1 MIKIGF
7 YIENKGIESI
17 DCTDLKSGNPGI
29 GGTEYAI
36 LLVTEWLSKEKKD
49 ISLTLYA
56 RSAQNLPESINVSVC
71 NDITDALIKS
81 VDNGDEIFVLR
92 FEFGY
97 FQRRILDNPLCQRL
111 KIILWAHNFYRRK
124 YLSYFDSLPYVK
136 AIVNVGREQ
145 LDAYRDHHAFYKST
159 YIYNGVYIEKN
170 ESIKEVRDRPNAV
183 TYIGG
188 LYPGKGVHYL
198 TRVWR
203 DVLAEVPDAKLN
215 IIGSGQLYSR
225 DYKLGKFGIAE
236 SSYEEYL
243 LKPIL
248 DTDGNI
254 IPSVNF
260 LGVLGSEKKKILMNT
275 KVGIPNPGGLGETFG
290 YTAVEMQLAGC
301 LVTTIKGCG
310 YMDSVYRKERLYT
323 NIEKLGDRIIALL
336 KCDTENILAME
347 NFIECNFS
355 MEVIGGKWHNL
366 LCDIHKDN
374 LIIPETKLTNKF
386 FNLKWLREINRKIK
400 LLIPFLP
407 SIALYQY
414 CYYYYFKERLIGKFY
429 SKKYSLPVDYDRF

>member
-7 YIENKGIESI
+7 YIENKGIDSV
-17 DCTDLKSGNPGI
+17 DCTNLRNGNPGI

-36 LLVTEWLSKEKKD
+36 LLVTDWLSTEKKD

-56 RSAQNLPESINVSVC
+56 RSNRNLPESINVKVC
-71 NDITDALIKS
+71 NDVTDALVKS

-92 FEFGY
+92 FEFDY
-97 FQRRILDNPLCQRL
+97 LQKHILDNPLCQRL
-111 KIILWAHNFYRRK
+111 KIVLWAHNFYRRK
-124 YLSYFDSLPYVK
+124 YLSYFDTLPYVK

-159 YIYNGVYIEKN
+159 YIYNGVYIEN
-170 ESIKEVRDRPNAV
+170 DEAVKELGSRPNEV

-198 TRVWR
+198 TQVWR
-203 DVLAEVPDAKLN
+203 DVLVEVPDAKLN

-225 DYKLGKFGIAE
+225 DYQLGKFGIAE

-243 LKPIL
+243 LQPIL
-248 DTDGNI
+248 DTAGNI
-254 IPSVNF
+254 IPSVSF
-260 LGVLGSEKKKILMNT
+260 LGVLGAEKKKILANT

-310 YMDSVYRKERLYT
+310 YMDSVYDKDMLYT
-323 NIEKLGDRIIALL
+323 NIKDLGDKIISLL
-336 KCDTENILAME
+336 KRDANDTYAVR
-347 NFIECNFS
+347 NFIRCNFS
-355 MEVIGGKWHNL
+355 MEVVGERWYNL
-366 LCDIHKDN
+366 LCDIHMDN
-374 LIIPETKLTNKF
+374 PIVHETELANRSY
-386 FNLKWLREINRKIK
+386 NLKWLREINRRIK
-400 LLIPFLP
+400 LLVPFLP
-407 SIALYQY
+407 SMAFYQY
-414 CYYYYFKERLIGKFY
+414 SYYYYFKERLLGKFFRE
-429 SKKYSLPVDYDRF
+429 KYSLPVDYDRF

>member
-1 MIKIGF
+1 MIKCGF
-7 YIENKGIESI
+7 YVENEGIKSV
-17 DCTDLKSGNPGI
+17 DCTDLKKGNPGI

-36 LLVTEWLSKEKKD
+36 LLVTDWLSREKKD

-56 RSAQNLPESINVSVC
+56 RTSQNLPKSIKVSICKDV
-71 NDITDALIKS
+71 TDALVKS
-81 VDNGDEIFVLR
+81 ANNGDEIFVLR
-92 FEFGY
+92 FEY
-97 FQRRILDNPLCQRL
+97 SYLQKRILEHPLCQRL

-159 YIYNGVYIEKN
+159 YIYNGIYFTNDETIKSFKN
-170 ESIKEVRDRPNAV
+170 RPNEV

-198 TRVWR
+198 TKVWC
-203 DVLAEVPDAKLN
+203 DVLAEIPDAKLN
-215 IIGSGQLYSR
+215 IIGSGQLYNR
-225 DYKLGKFGIAE
+225 NYKLGKHGIAE

-248 DTDGNI
+248 DANGNI
-254 IPSVNF
+254 IPSVEF
-260 LGVLGSEKKKILMNT
+260 LGVLGTEKKKILANT
-275 KVGIPNPGGLGETFG
+275 KVGIPNPGGIGETFG

-310 YMDSVYRKERLYT
+310 YMDSVYRKDMLYT
-323 NIEKLGDRIIALL
+323 DIKQLGDKIITLL
-336 KCDTENILAME
+336 KNDNDAQVVED
-347 NFIECNFS
+347 FIRCNFS
-355 MEVIGGKWHNL
+355 MEIVGEKWYNL
-366 LCDIHKDN
+366 LCDIRMGHS
-374 LIIPETKLTNKF
+374 IVHETQLTNCY
-386 FNLKWLREINRKIK
+386 FNLKWLREINRKAK
-400 LLIPFLP
+400 LLLPFLP
-407 SIALYQY
+407 SIAFYQY
-414 CYYYYFKERLIGKFY
+414 CYYYYFKERLIGMFY